1 MHETSLLTQTPQ
13 GSRSQFVGCVLR
25 SNLNDSI
32 ACADVMQQIVSE
44 RMDDLVAQGLWNRK
58 RATIHNRSSGR
69 SDDGFYMAGAATQ
82 PPEKVLTLESSRS
95 CCKRYVARWNH
106 GAAYE
111 LSKVVDVS
119 QAKVVW
125 LIVNARRGVKNL
137 GNLRRTQPVRDSHFV
152 EVGIRNKREQAA
164 VLILPAEASDTG
176 LSRSLENGGL
186 HNLPVN
192 SSFTQRRLPFCNRNK
207 SAVVN
212 GFHKSIPKCVEGSAQ
227 CADIFRRRYVLLG
240 LRTDGAIID
249 DRPAGNRVF
258 FVVDNDCR
266 VYEIAIFIIV
276 PNPEFRD
283 LASCPAIRILMA
295 SDAGGGVVHRSKPIL
310 DRLVLLIDILIVSK
324 RVSGRFGYSIA
335 DALCAVEAGSVEPS
349 RRFFC

>member
-119 QAKVVW
+119 QAKVIR
-125 LIVNARRGVKNL
+125 LIFRVSRGLENRSDVF
-137 GNLRRTQPVRDSHFV
+137 GAQPVRDSHLV
-152 EVGIRNKREQAA
+152 EIGVGNKREQAA
-164 VLILPAEASDTG
+164 VLVLPSEASDAG
-176 LSRSLENGGL
+176 LSRSLENRGL
-186 HNLPVN
+186 DHFPVN
-192 SSFTQRRLPFCNRNK
+192 SSLAQFRLLFCNRNK

-212 GFHKSIPKCVEGSAQ
+212 GFHKSI
-227 CADIFRRRYVLLG
+227 
-240 LRTDGAIID
+240 
-249 DRPAGNRVF
+249 
-258 FVVDNDCR
+258 
-266 VYEIAIFIIV
+266 
-276 PNPEFRD
+276 
-283 LASCPAIRILMA
+283 
-295 SDAGGGVVHRSKPIL
+295 
-310 DRLVLLIDILIVSK
+310 
-324 RVSGRFGYSIA
+324 
-335 DALCAVEAGSVEPS
+335 
-349 RRFFC
+349 